1 MNPIASLL
9 VVIFGIILFIRILFW
24 MNQKLQ
30 KNNNPFLNKIIPL
43 KKQKVSVESVIP
55 IDEKYKVAVLLIEE
69 QETTLLLGP
78 SNALVLGEKNKKSKE
93 TLIQQTEN
101 LAS

>member
-1 MNPIASLL
+1 
-9 VVIFGIILFIRILFW
+9 